1 MGTFILVKRNK
12 KQIIADNLLENSVSV
27 NKNDLENIK
36 KQLQLERLEKM
47 LKRKK

>member
-1 MGTFILVKRNK
+1 MKRTK
-12 KQIIADNLLENSVSV
+12 KQITVDDLLENSVSV

-36 KQLQLERLEKM
+36 KQLQLDRLEKM